1 MADRF
6 AMNKFVAEFPLIYER
21 DFFDDNYNEV
31 EHIKSDIL
39 MDEKDEVFDALTA
52 LETDF
57 NLKLEER
64 LSDEENFA

>member
-1 MADRF
+1 MAERF

-21 DFFDDNYNEV
+21 DFFDDNYNV
-31 EHIKSDIL
+31 ENIKSDIL

-64 LSDEENFA
+64 LSGEDNFA